1 MSRQLFR
8 DRNFCL
14 YSTASI
20 SSWLCFFVQTM
31 ATSWLAW
38 DLSHSA
44 GTLGLVAFLDTAPYF
59 LFGPFAGVL
68 ADRHDRLKILY
79 AAYFCAMVQS
89 GLLALASF
97 SGFLNIPFLAVLAFL
112 HGTIHAFS
120 VPAAY
125 GLLPRAVEPK
135 NLSAAIA
142 FSSSYRTLALFAGPA
157 LAGVLIA
164 NFPIAVSF
172 LTNALAYALYLVVLK
187 KLRLPPLEKAAV
199 TVTSSQGLRGYCSE
213 FLDGLHYALR
223 HPLIG
228 MLLLVTFF
236 NDGLRRL
243 TGSLL
248 PVFADRLFSHG
259 PNGLAILAGATGV
272 GAAVAALLL
281 AKRRETQKSLQI
293 IQWGFA
299 VTIVA
304 TVIFVSSGT
313 PWLAVGSRLVLGLAG
328 EAVLTSTTILLQ
340 AQVDDGYRSRVMGN
354 AFLISQ
360 LASLSLVATGPISS
374 LFGLDQMIDGF
385 AAMACAALVAFW
397 FYFGRGK
404 AQ

>member
-1 MSRQLFR
+1 MSRALFQ
-8 DRNFCL
+8 DRNFRL

-59 LFGPFAGVL
+59 LFGPFAGVF
-68 ADRHDRLKILY
+68 ADRHDRLKVLY
-79 AAYFCAMVQS
+79 GAYFFAMVQS
-89 GLLALASF
+89 ALLALASF
-97 SGFLNIPFLAVLAFL
+97 TGLLNIPLLACLAFF

-135 NLSAAIA
+135 NLSSAIA

-172 LTNALAYALYLVVLK
+172 VINALAYALYLVVLK
-187 KLRLPPLEKAAV
+187 KLRLPPVEKIATA
-199 TVTSSQGLRGYCSE
+199 TTAQGMRGYWRD

-248 PVFADRLFSHG
+248 PLFADRLFNHG
-259 PNGLAILAGATGV
+259 ANGLAILAGASGI
-272 GAAVAALLL
+272 GAAAAALLL
-281 AKRRETQKSLQI
+281 SRKRGMQQSLVI

-299 VTIVA
+299 VAIA
-304 TVIFVSSGT
+304 TTVCFVLSGT
-313 PWLAVGSRLVLGLAG
+313 QWQAITSRLVFGLAG

-360 LASLSLVATGPISS
+360 LASLSLVGTGPISS
-374 LFGLDQMIDGF
+374 FMGLDQMINGF
-385 AAMACAALVAFW
+385 AAMACVALLAFW

-404 AQ
+404 AR